1 MVVSLRNMKGNGF
14 VFVVLL
20 LCSLSVFGISLG
32 EGQATKEYLILFDE
46 SNGQHFTRDMMET
59 SLQALMDVDGL
70 TISITTI
77 SDGFS
82 KANVQG
88 ADLLIIGNPGEHE
101 EEEDLFNSTER
112 DAIGFFLD
120 VGGSLLVMTN
130 PADVDKNITGRPALL
145 NTELTSLGVSGASF
159 GDINGNASVIHD
171 DYDNKYSNKDY
182 RYISGDLWQNQ
193 TVALEPME
201 IQTAMVFSGFIS
213 IGNTDFESIG
223 ISSYTSYV
231 SGLRGDRQSY
241 QEKLPFLAAGIR
253 DSELSTNR
261 TSNIVLSG
269 STIMFSDLLSSEG
282 GKFIDQEDNL
292 ALFVNSVL
300 WLLGETTGLGEGN
313 QQIDLNF
320 WAVFLI
326 ILVAVMIPI
335 VIFNLY
341 LLLKRPALIREK
353 IKRVRSGLDSKPKKE
368 RKRQRRI

>member
-14 VFVVLL
+14 VFLVLL

-88 ADLLIIGNPGEHE
+88 ADLLIIGNPGEHGEDE
-101 EEEDLFNSTER
+101 ELFNSTER
-112 DAIGFFLD
+112 DAIRFFLD

-130 PADVDKNITGRPALL
+130 PADVDENITGRPGLL
-145 NTELTSLGVSGASF
+145 NTELTSLSVGASF
-159 GDINGNASVIHD
+159 GDVSGNASVIQD

-193 TVALEPME
+193 TVALKPME
-201 IQTAMVFSGFIS
+201 IQTAMVFSGYIS
-213 IGNTDFESIG
+213 IGNSDFESIG
-223 ISSYTSYV
+223 RSSYTSYV
-231 SGLRGDRQSY
+231 SDLGGGRQGY
-241 QEKLPFLAAGIR
+241 QEKLPFLAAGTR
-253 DSELSTNR
+253 DSEQPTNI

-269 STIMFSDLLSSEG
+269 STIMFSDLLSTEG
-282 GKFIDQEDNL
+282 GKFIDQEDNM

-300 WLLGETTGLGEGN
+300 WLLGETTGIGEEN
-313 QQIDLNF
+313 EQIDLSF
-320 WAVFLI
+320 WTIFLI
-326 ILVAVMIPI
+326 ILVAVIIPI
-335 VIFNLY
+335 VVFNLY

-353 IKRVRSGLDSKPKKE
+353 IKKVRTGLDSKPKKP
-368 RKRQRRI
+368 RKRKRRI